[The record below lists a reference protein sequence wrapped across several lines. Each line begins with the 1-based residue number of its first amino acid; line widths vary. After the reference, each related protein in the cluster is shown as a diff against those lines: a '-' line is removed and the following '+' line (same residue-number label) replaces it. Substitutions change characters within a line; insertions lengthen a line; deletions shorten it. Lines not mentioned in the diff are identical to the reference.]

1 MIIQNLRALKLL
13 KNKSIR
19 MISSVFIILMLF
31 CIVKMIIPCREYRF
45 NAVDI
50 PAGEEPGQT
59 VIYEG
64 ISLPPGV
71 YRLELEY
78 SVDSD
83 LQVLCSVADGTVF
96 SGGLLTNGEP
106 LYQGL
111 GSTEYHFWLFE
122 KTDGLQVQIT
132 NNGAGDLVTGNLKI
146 SETHLLWSMLLVILI
161 FIAII
166 SYTAIAFYFY
176 DKNYSVPVE
185 KKKIFFFVT
194 LIGLVASIPYLCG
207 YSVSGADLVYHL
219 YRIEGIKDG
228 MLSGQIPVRIDP
240 EWLYGHGYADAIFYC
255 SSLLYFPAVLRLLGF
270 TVTASYNFYCVM
282 LRCIRCP
289 CTESINF

>member
-132 NNGAGDLVTGNLKI
+132 NNGAGDLITGNLKI

-166 SYTAIAFYFY
+166 SYTAIAFCFY
-176 DKNYSVPVE
+176 DKNYSVSVE

-194 LIGLVASIPYLCG
+194 LIGLVASIP
-207 YSVSGADLVYHL
+207 
-219 YRIEGIKDG
+219 
-228 MLSGQIPVRIDP
+228 
-240 EWLYGHGYADAIFYC
+240 
-255 SSLLYFPAVLRLLGF
+255 
-270 TVTASYNFYCVM
+270 
-282 LRCIRCP
+282 
-289 CTESINF
+289 

>member
-122 KTDGLQVQIT
+122 MGFRCRLQIT
-132 NNGAGDLVTGNLKI
+132 AQ
-146 SETHLLWSMLLVILI
+146 
-161 FIAII
+161 
-166 SYTAIAFYFY
+166 
-176 DKNYSVPVE
+176 
-185 KKKIFFFVT
+185 
-194 LIGLVASIPYLCG
+194 
-207 YSVSGADLVYHL
+207 
-219 YRIEGIKDG
+219 GI
-228 MLSGQIPVRIDP
+228 
-240 EWLYGHGYADAIFYC
+240 
-255 SSLLYFPAVLRLLGF
+255 
-270 TVTASYNFYCVM
+270 
-282 LRCIRCP
+282 
-289 CTESINF
+289 